1 MDHLGHLRFRD
12 AHRPYTHCTA
22 HARQSVRLP
31 GGLTADGAAA
41 SLVIGGTV
49 LVLYALYCEAATW
62 DTLLAAASRVV
73 RDHDMPV
80 RDLGRALSLARSLRG
95 QAAVEPAPWP
105 LAAQALWH
113 DVKAR
118 ADALPG
124 IGTGYAQRLVL
135 LLACLH

>member
-1 MDHLGHLRFRD
+1 MDHLRFRD

-22 HARQSVRLP
+22 HARLSVRLP

-41 SLVIGGTV
+41 ASLVLGGTV
-49 LVLYALYCEAATW
+49 LVFYALYCEAGTW